1 MTSGKYY
8 QLWGDGSLSAENAQS
23 DRKPGSSKG
32 SSVCREEELANKK
45 LKDSEEVLRENRKRG
60 SCHWDSGG
68 LSGKRETL

>member
-45 LKDSEEVLRENRKRG
+45 
-60 SCHWDSGG
+60 
-68 LSGKRETL
+68 